1 MVNQFLLSLISGI
14 AVGGVAGYL
23 GALMLQKRMAL
34 TAGPLGHL
42 AFPGVAIALAYGFNI
57 SLGAFP
63 FIILGIF
70 LIWLLEIKTK
80 IPTEALTALI
90 FATGVSISFLFLPM
104 EKAEAALIGN
114 ITSISWQDALITVL
128 LSFIVFMIV
137 RKIFAQMIL
146 INISED
152 LAKIEGVNIK
162 KYNLIYLL
170 SIAVIVA
177 LGVKL
182 VGVLL
187 TAALV
192 AVPAATA
199 RNLSRSMKG
208 YYILSLFFGILAPII
223 GLVIFKITN
232 LPAGV
237 LIIISGAVLFLL
249 SVFFKDK
256 LIYNHYS
263 DVV

>member
-1 MVNQFLLSLISGI
+1 MTNQLFLSLISGI

-34 TAGPLGHL
+34 IAGPLGHL
-42 AFPGVAIALAYGFNI
+42 AFPGVAIALLYGFNV

-70 LIWLLEIKTK
+70 LIWLLEIKTH
-80 IPTEALTALI
+80 IPIEALTALI
-90 FATGVSISFLFLPM
+90 FATGVSVSFLLLPIK
-104 EKAEAALIGN
+104 EAEIALVGN
-114 ITSISWQDALITVL
+114 ITSIGWQEALITIL
-128 LSFIVFMIV
+128 LSLVVFGVV
-137 RKIFAQMIL
+137 RKIFSQMVL

-152 LAKIEGVNIK
+152 LAKTEGIKIK

-170 SIAVIVA
+170 SIAIIVA

-199 RNLSRSMKG
+199 RNLSKSMKK
-208 YYILSLFFGILAPII
+208 YVFLSIFFGVLAPIV
-223 GLVIFKITN
+223 GLVIYKITN
-232 LPAGV
+232 LPAGL
-237 LIIISGAVLFLL
+237 LIIISGAALFLI
-249 SVFFKDK
+249 SVFLKDK
-256 LIYNHYS
+256 
-263 DVV
+263 

>member
-1 MVNQFLLSLISGI
+1 MTNQLFLSLISGI

-34 TAGPLGHL
+34 VAGPLGHL
-42 AFPGVAIALAYGFNI
+42 AFPGVALALIYGFNV

-70 LIWLLEIKTK
+70 LIWLLEIKTN
-80 IPTEALTALI
+80 IPTEALTALV
-90 FATGVSISFLFLPM
+90 FATGVSVSFLFLPI
-104 EKAEAALIGN
+104 EEAETALIGN
-114 ITSISWQDALITVL
+114 ITSIGWQEALITIL
-128 LSFIVFMIV
+128 LSLVVFGV
-137 RKIFAQMIL
+137 VKKIFSQMIL

-152 LAKIEGVNIK
+152 LAKTEGINIK

-199 RNLSRSMKG
+199 RNLSKSMKK
-208 YYILSLFFGILAPII
+208 YVFLSIFFGILAPII
-223 GLVIFKITN
+223 GLIIYKITD

-249 SVFFKDK
+249 SMFFKDK
-256 LIYNHYS
+256 T
-263 DVV
+263 

>member
-1 MVNQFLLSLISGI
+1 MTNQLFLSLISGI

-34 TAGPLGHL
+34 VAGPLGHL
-42 AFPGVAIALAYGFNI
+42 AFPGVALALIYGFNV

-70 LIWLLEIKTK
+70 LIWLLEIKTN
-80 IPTEALTALI
+80 IPTEALTALV
-90 FATGVSISFLFLPM
+90 FATGVSVSFLFLPI
-104 EKAEAALIGN
+104 EEAETALVGN
-114 ITSISWQDALITVL
+114 ITSIGWQEALITIL
-128 LSFIVFMIV
+128 LSLVVFGV
-137 RKIFAQMIL
+137 VKKIFSQMIL

-152 LAKIEGVNIK
+152 LAKTEGINIK

-199 RNLSRSMKG
+199 RNLSKSMKK
-208 YYILSLFFGILAPII
+208 YVFLSIFFGILAPII
-223 GLVIFKITN
+223 GLIIYKITD

-249 SVFFKDK
+249 SMFFKDK
-256 LIYNHYS
+256 
-263 DVV
+263 

>member
-1 MVNQFLLSLISGI
+1 MTNQLFLSLISGI

-34 TAGPLGHL
+34 AAGPLGHL
-42 AFPGVAIALAYGFNI
+42 AFPGVALALLYGFNV

-70 LIWLLEIKTK
+70 LIWLLEIKTD
-80 IPTEALTALI
+80 IPTEALTALV
-90 FATGVSISFLFLPM
+90 FATGVSVSFLFLPM
-104 EKAEAALIGN
+104 KKAEIALVGN
-114 ITSISWQDALITVL
+114 ITSIGWQEALITVL
-128 LSFIVFMIV
+128 LSLGIFLVV
-137 RKIFAQMIL
+137 RKIFSEMIL

-152 LAKIEGVNIK
+152 LAKTEGIAIK

-199 RNLSRSMKG
+199 RNLSKSMKK
-208 YYILSLFFGILAPII
+208 YILLSTFFGILAPII
-223 GLVIFKITN
+223 GLIIYQITG

-237 LIIISGAVLFLL
+237 LIIISGAVLFLISL
-249 SVFFKDK
+249 LFKNY
-256 LIYNHYS
+256 LYVI
-263 DVV
+263 